1 MAKKKPAPAAPAP
14 APRADGRPRLSAHP
28 RARRQIREAK
38 AWAGLVGFVLVA
50 LLSLQG
56 GSPLFD
62 AGVRAL
68 IAGAGCYVVGWALA
82 LAVWRHVARAEV
94 KLFEQRLLEEPEP
107 GAQPYPAR

>member
-1 MAKKKPAPAAPAP
+1 MAKKKQAPPAP
-14 APRADGRPRLSAHP
+14 APPEPREDGRPRLSSHP

-56 GSPLFD
+56 GTPLFE

-68 IAGAGCYVVGWALA
+68 IAGLACYVVGWALA

-94 KLFEQRLLEEPEP
+94 KLFEQRLLDEPEAA
-107 GAQPYPAR
+107 GSAR